1 MTSSAPAKLMV
12 VGGGTGGHL
21 YPGIAVAEA
30 WLASIDGA
38 EVVFVGSPNGL
49 EGRVVPE
56 LGYRFIPVEARRLK
70 NAGIVERLKSLVR
83 MPMAILAGYRI
94 IRGERPQVIL
104 GVGGYVSGP
113 VVLAAALSGRP
124 SAVAEQNARP
134 GLTNRILAK
143 FVKRV
148 YTAFPEAIERLPAQ
162 KVKELGNPVRQDFLK
177 AAEQTNDGAIHV
189 LILGGSQGARSLNQ
203 GLPEVIAQLQKRV
216 PKLSVMHQTG
226 RDRDE
231 AVRKTY
237 TDLHVDNADVQS
249 FIDDMATEIAKADL
263 VVARAGAT
271 TVAELA
277 CIGRAAVFIPFPFAA
292 DDHQAANAASL
303 VSAGAALMQ
312 REDGMTTER
321 MVDLLLPLLVDRD
334 RLDAMGQAAL
344 ERGRPQAAA
353 SMVDDL
359 AQLSGLGVSRPHGLE
374 ECR

>member
-1 MTSSAPAKLMV
+1 MTSNAPAKLMV

-30 WLASIDGA
+30 WLSSIDGS

-70 NAGIVERLKSLVR
+70 NAGVVERLKSLLR

-94 IRGERPQVIL
+94 IRGERPHVIL

-148 YTAFPEAIERLPAQ
+148 YTAFPEAIERLPAR

-177 AAEQTNDGAIHV
+177 AAEAADKETLHI
-189 LILGGSQGARSLNQ
+189 LILGGSQGARSLNE
-203 GLPEVIAQLQKRV
+203 GLPAVIAQLQNHV
-216 PKLSVMHQTG
+216 PHLTVMHQTG

-231 AVRKTY
+231 PVRKAY
-237 TDLHVDNADVQS
+237 GDLQVDNAQVQA
-249 FIDDMATEIAKADL
+249 FIDDMAGEMIKADL

-312 REDGMTTER
+312 REDGMTTDR
-321 MVDLLLPLLVDRD
+321 MVELLLPLLVDRS
-334 RLDAMGQAAL
+334 RLDDMGQAAL
-344 ERGRPQAAA
+344 DRGRPKAAS

-359 AQLSGLGVSRPHGLE
+359 AQLSGLGTLQSRSLE
-374 ECR
+374 GC